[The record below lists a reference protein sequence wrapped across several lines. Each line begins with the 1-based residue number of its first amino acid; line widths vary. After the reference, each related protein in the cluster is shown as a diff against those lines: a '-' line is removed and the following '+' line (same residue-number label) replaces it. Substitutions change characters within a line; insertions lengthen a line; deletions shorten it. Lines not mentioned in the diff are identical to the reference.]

1 MLNEFVK
8 RLGARKANRRTA
20 DRVRKRFPISWLR
33 SGELVSGQGL
43 EISEKGV
50 LFASK
55 EAPTGPEVEVVLE
68 IGGGRRVRARLK
80 LVRQGSIARDGT
92 EWIVVAGV
100 FAAIAADDWDAV
112 VRFCKNVREPANK
125 AVEELTALA
134 GTDDDAYRLLPL
146 RIQQRIVAALVAA
159 GRLAPGSDA
168 KNPLLRISYAGD
180 ARAGIH
186 RFDVHSRRVTD
197 GEVFSFD
204 SSVTVDDAGH
214 VKLR

>member
-20 DRVRKRFPISWLR
+20 DRVRKRFPIAWLR
-33 SGELVSGQGL
+33 SGELVAGQGL

-55 EAPTGPEVEVVLE
+55 DAPAGPEVEVVLE
-68 IGGGRRVRARLK
+68 IGGRRVRARLK
-80 LVRQGSIARDGT
+80 VVRRGSIARDGT
-92 EWIVVAGV
+92 EWIVVAAV
-100 FAAIAADDWDAV
+100 FAGIAADDWDAV
-112 VRFCKNVREPANK
+112 VRFCKNVHEPANK

-146 RIQQRIVAALVAA
+146 RIQQRIVAALVEA

-214 VKLR
+214 VKLQT